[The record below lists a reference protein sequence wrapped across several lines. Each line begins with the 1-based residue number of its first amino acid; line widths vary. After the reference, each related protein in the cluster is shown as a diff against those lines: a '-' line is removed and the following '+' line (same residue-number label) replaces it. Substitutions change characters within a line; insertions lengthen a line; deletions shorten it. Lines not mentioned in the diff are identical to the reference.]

1 MDKLLF
7 KDFRVYVQIMAGN
20 GMDFDQL
27 EPTQILHI
35 FDNITIFWLRSLVL
49 QTKITP
55 SSNIRLQILFL
66 SLRMVCFVIV

>member
-1 MDKLLF
+1 
-7 KDFRVYVQIMAGN
+7 MAG
-20 GMDFDQL
+20 MVFDQL

-35 FDNITIFWLRSLVL
+35 FDNITIFWLRSLAL